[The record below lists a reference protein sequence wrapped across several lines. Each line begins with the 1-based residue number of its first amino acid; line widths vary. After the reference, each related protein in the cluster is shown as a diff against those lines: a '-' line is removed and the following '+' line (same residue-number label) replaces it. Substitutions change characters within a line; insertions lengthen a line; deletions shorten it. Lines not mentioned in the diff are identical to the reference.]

1 MAKQF
6 DEAEQQEKQN
16 GLQSHANSAGL
27 NLGLDAN
34 IVHES
39 LEKRINWTAYK
50 VYWRSA
56 AFNSDD
62 TRMPVATRAQ
72 KRKREPE
79 PTEIQGKFGG
89 TQFGIIGYENAGCT
103 NR

>member
-6 DEAEQQEKQN
+6 DEAEQQDKQN
-16 GLQSHANSAGL
+16 GLQFHANSAGL

-34 IVHES
+34 IV
-39 LEKRINWTAYK
+39 LENRIECYWAAYEA
-50 VYWRSA
+50 YWRSA
-56 AFNSDD
+56 AFNSED

-89 TQFGIIGYENAGCT
+89 TQFGIIGYENAVCT